1 MTQMRC
7 FVLATFSLAIVPTLW
22 AQPASKRSLHVTRV
36 ETADAKN
43 AEASATDEWKSGRV
57 NVGRDTCIMALM
69 HHARRIHSQLSQ
81 TESFLKATIGQAPR
95 SLEWPV
101 EKPGLN
107 RTGSRAKVEET
118 LRSLRAAKAKVQD
131 LAGRN
136 GKNYAVATL
145 AAQSRCEEGMEL
157 AELDSALN
165 RVQNQ
170 TQSLFDNGYIEMKD
184 TSFEGFSETFLNHIF
199 VAHNELEQ
207 LGRAV
212 SAKPQRRLFGLFG
225 SADPHEKAKGK
236 IEDLDQRLRKQYPSA
251 FTAGKGVA
259 GSDKGKAMLAVN
271 AAIVD
276 FVRKNEIGYS
286 DAAQLWKLG
295 LVRDINTS
303 SAPRSSSHYVDD
315 AIVDAIRN

>member
-1 MTQMRC
+1 M
-7 FVLATFSLAIVPTLW
+7 ATVSLALVPTLR
-22 AQPASKRSLHVTRV
+22 AEPAGKRSLHVSRV
-36 ETADAKN
+36 ETADRKN
-43 AEASATDEWKSGRV
+43 AEAAATDEWKSGRV

-69 HHARRIHSQLSQ
+69 HHARLIHAQLSQ
-81 TESFLKATIGQAPR
+81 SEALLKATLGQSPR
-95 SLEWPV
+95 GFVWPV
-101 EKPGLN
+101 EKPSLN
-107 RTGSRAKVEET
+107 RSNSRAKIEET
-118 LRSLRAAKAKVQD
+118 LRSVRAAKASVQD

-145 AAQSRCEEGMEL
+145 AAQSRCEEGMDI
-157 AELDSALN
+157 AKLDATLV

-170 TQSLFDNGYIEMKD
+170 TQSLFDNGYVEMKD
-184 TSFEGFSETFLNHIF
+184 TSFEGFSETFLSHIF
-199 VAHNELEQ
+199 SAHSELEQ

-212 SAKPQRRLFGLFG
+212 SAKPGRRFLGLFG

-276 FVRKNEIGYS
+276 FVRKHEIGYS

-295 LVRDINTS
+295 LVRDINTA
-303 SAPRSSSHYVDD
+303 SAPKASAHYVDD
-315 AIVDAIRN
+315 AIVDAIRH